1 MAFFAA
7 AVSSLLSQQAAKPE
21 MSTRETPPAFQL
33 KVERNLVVV
42 RVIVRDREGRVQ
54 GRLRKEDFGLYDNGK
69 PQTISH
75 FAVER
80 APGEPTPAAIAS
92 GGKAQEGEAGVPSM
106 STPRRFLA
114 LYFDDVHLDLQDI
127 MTSRDAAETYLKKSL
142 GPGDRAAIYTS
153 SGQVA
158 LDFTSD
164 QDAFHRTLQRLLP
177 RPVGDLTADR
187 NCPDIGDYQA
197 YMIVMEKNPQAIDV
211 ATEEGFECNCR
222 GLPREA
228 QPQCRADQQRDAYS
242 LAVHVLNLTQDN
254 AEYSLRGVERIIR
267 RMAVLPGQRT
277 VMLVSPGF
285 MTASQ
290 RQHLN
295 DVVDRALGSNVVV
308 STLDARGLA
317 TDPAIATSAM
327 NPVIP
332 MDRPDLANLK
342 AQILIQ
348 REFWTQDPMTTL
360 ARDTGGVFF
369 HNSNDLAQGFLEA
382 GALPEV
388 SYVLT
393 YSPTNL
399 KRDGRFH
406 TITVKLAN
414 RGGLEVQ
421 ARRGYYAPSKT
432 QDAAAE
438 EKEELRGAL
447 FSQEDVNELPSDLR
461 TQYFRLSQ
469 SQARLSV
476 FTHVDI
482 GSIHFAKENGRN
494 LDQLT
499 ILVAVFDE
507 NGNIVVVK
515 QKEVTFRLRDETL
528 DRLRKSGLTARTSFD
543 VKPGSYLLRQV
554 VRDGTSSVMSG
565 LSRSVQIAF

>member
-1 MAFFAA
+1 M
-7 AVSSLLSQQAAKPE
+7 
-21 MSTRETPPAFQL
+21 
-33 KVERNLVVV
+33 
-42 RVIVRDREGRVQ
+42 
-54 GRLRKEDFGLYDNGK
+54 
-69 PQTISH
+69 
-75 FAVER
+75 
-80 APGEPTPAAIAS
+80 
-92 GGKAQEGEAGVPSM
+92 
-106 STPRRFLA
+106 
-114 LYFDDVHLDLQDI
+114 
-127 MTSRDAAETYLKKSL
+127 
-142 GPGDRAAIYTS
+142 
-153 SGQVA
+153 
-158 LDFTSD
+158 
-164 QDAFHRTLQRLLP
+164 
-177 RPVGDLTADR
+177 
-187 NCPDIGDYQA
+187 
-197 YMIVMEKNPQAIDV
+197 
-211 ATEEGFECNCR
+211 
-222 GLPREA
+222 
-228 QPQCRADQQRDAYS
+228 
-242 LAVHVLNLTQDN
+242 
-254 AEYSLRGVERIIR
+254 
-267 RMAVLPGQRT
+267 
-277 VMLVSPGF
+277 
-285 MTASQ
+285 
-290 RQHLN
+290 
-295 DVVDRALGSNVVV
+295 
-308 STLDARGLA
+308 DARGLA

-461 TQYFRLSQ
+461 TQCFRLSQ
-469 SQARLSV
+469 CQARQSV